1 MPRSF
6 IVYNFNKNILR
17 LHPTYK
23 ANIYESKFPAY
34 GSRLVYG
41 TSGLGGIWGEV
52 NEPES
57 IDCILY
63 ALENG
68 ITSFD
73 TAPSYNNAELY
84 LGKALKQWKVKLPF
98 ISTKVGRLRGDS
110 AFDVKLNYS
119 PRGMKES
126 VLRSLEILGVD
137 KVDLLFLHEPQWIP
151 LEKIQEVL
159 ETFLS
164 FKGQGFAEMLGI
176 GGNPSVAFMP
186 YLSNKYFDVISTFCM
201 MDACNLSAFNE
212 IIPVTL
218 KENISVYAASAL
230 HFSLL
235 GNRFDQYT
243 KEDPG
248 IAEIS
253 KIDIQNAIRVN
264 ELAKKND
271 LCLATLAQR
280 YLFSIEEATRVVIG
294 ARKISQIESTISDW
308 KGGALPKNI
317 FNEISEIIRPPK
329 PTKINSKRTNNR
341 DFDF

>member
-1 MPRSF
+1 MKL
-6 IVYNFNKNILR
+6 Y
-17 LHPTYK
+17 PTYK
-23 ANIYESKFPAY
+23 ANIYESKFPVY

-41 TSGLGGIWGEV
+41 TSGLGGIWGKV

-84 LGKALKQWKVKLPF
+84 LGKALKQWKGKIPF
-98 ISTKVGRLRGDS
+98 VSTKVGRLRGDS
-110 AFDVKLNYS
+110 AFDAKLDYS
-119 PRGMKES
+119 SQGMKES
-126 VLRSLEILGVD
+126 VLRSLDVLGLD
-137 KVDLLFLHEPQWIP
+137 KVNLLFLHEPQWVP
-151 LEKIQEVL
+151 LDKVEEIL

-164 FKGQGFAEMLGI
+164 FKEQGFAEMLGI

-186 YLSNKYFDVISTFCM
+186 YVSNKYFDVISTFCM
-201 MDACNLSAFNE
+201 MDACNLSAFDG

-218 KENISVYAASAL
+218 KENLSVYAASAL

-235 GNRFDQYT
+235 GNRFQQYT

-248 IAEIS
+248 ITEIS

-264 ELAKKND
+264 KLANKYD
-271 LCLATLAQR
+271 LTLATLAQR

-294 ARKISQIESTISDW
+294 ARKISQIQSTILDW
-308 KGGALPKNI
+308 KAGALPKKI
-317 FNEISEIIRPPK
+317 FDEISGIIRGL
-329 PTKINSKRTNNR
+329 NTNT
-341 DFDF
+341 DQQ

>member
-1 MPRSF
+1 MQQSF
-6 IVYNFNKNILR
+6 IVYNFNENTLKLY
-17 LHPTYK
+17 PTYK

-52 NEPES
+52 NESES

-63 ALENG
+63 ALENE

-84 LGKALKQWKVKLPF
+84 LGKALKQWRGKIPF

-110 AFDVKLNYS
+110 AFDAKLDYS

-126 VLRSLEILGVD
+126 VLRSLDILGLD
-137 KVDLLFLHEPQWIP
+137 KVDLLFLHEPQWVP
-151 LEKIQEVL
+151 LDKIEEIL

-164 FKGQGFAEMLGI
+164 FKEQGFAEMLGI
-176 GGNPSVAFMP
+176 GGNPSTAFMP
-186 YLSNKYFDVISTFCM
+186 YVSNKYFDVISTFCM
-201 MDACNLSAFNE
+201 MDACNLSAFDE
-212 IIPVTL
+212 IIPTTL
-218 KENISVYAASAL
+218 RENISVYAASAL

-235 GNRFDQYT
+235 GNRFEQYT

-253 KIDIQNAIRVN
+253 KIDIQNVIHVN
-264 ELAKKND
+264 ELAIKYD

-294 ARKISQIESTISDW
+294 ARKISQIQSTISDW
-308 KGGALPKNI
+308 KAGGLPKNI
-317 FNEISEIIRPPK
+317 FDEIFGITSRPE
-329 PTKINSKRTNNR
+329 TNR
-341 DFDF
+341 GQQ

>member
-1 MPRSF
+1 M
-6 IVYNFNKNILR
+6 
-17 LHPTYK
+17 HPSYK

-52 NEPES
+52 NEAES

-84 LGKALKQWKVKLPF
+84 LGKALKQWKGKRPF

-110 AFDVKLNYS
+110 AFNAKLNYS
-119 PRGMKES
+119 PRSMKES
-126 VLRSLEILGVD
+126 VLRSLEVLGVD
-137 KVDLLFLHEPQWIP
+137 KVDLLFLHEPQWVP
-151 LEKIQEVL
+151 LNKIEEIL

-164 FKGQGFAEMLGI
+164 FKDQGYAEMLGI
-176 GGNPSVAFMP
+176 GGNPSSAFMP
-186 YLSNKYFDVISTFCM
+186 YLNNKYFDAISTFCM
-201 MDACNLSAFNE
+201 MDACNLSAFDK
-212 IIPVTL
+212 IIPATL
-218 KENISVYAASAL
+218 REDISVYAASSL

-243 KEDPG
+243 NEDPE
-248 IAEIS
+248 IIEIS
-253 KIDIQNAIRVN
+253 QMDIQNAICVN
-264 ELAKKND
+264 KLAKKYD
-271 LCLATLAQR
+271 LPLATLAQR

-294 ARKISQIESTISDW
+294 ARKISQIQNTISDW
-308 KGGALPKNI
+308 KAGALPKRI
-317 FNEISEIIRPPK
+317 FDEITEIIRPL
-329 PTKINSKRTNNR
+329 
-341 DFDF
+341 